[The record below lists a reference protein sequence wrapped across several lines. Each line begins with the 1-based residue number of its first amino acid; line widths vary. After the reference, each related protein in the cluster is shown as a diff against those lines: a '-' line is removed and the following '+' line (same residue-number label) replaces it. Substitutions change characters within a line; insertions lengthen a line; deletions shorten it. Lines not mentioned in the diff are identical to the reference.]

1 MEGRYKGASRSA
13 REHTMAGNTR
23 ILIKPQD
30 VYELTDKG
38 SNELRGAQT
47 ALTRQQLEVMVLI
60 DGMASVEAVARSVR
74 TLEADAVLQVVGD
87 LVAAGLLRLATRLAG
102 DALDFGALLSAK
114 PAPAPGALDAASEEA
129 GIGAASLQRQ
139 GYYVRIARRTR
150 NAGSLP
156 DGRKPTVI
164 IIEDDQHLSKL
175 LKTYLMLEGFEP
187 RLATRREEVLK
198 EFRSPPVPDLV
209 VLDIMLPD
217 ADGFEILAAMRR
229 HPVLKSVPVVM
240 LTARATRE
248 AVQKGIAGGA
258 DGYITKPFEVDVLMA
273 ALKVVLGLP

>member
-1 MEGRYKGASRSA
+1 
-13 REHTMAGNTR
+13 MAGDTR
-23 ILIKPQD
+23 MLIKPQD
-30 VYELTDKG
+30 VFELTDEG

-47 ALTRQQLEVMVLI
+47 ALTRQQLEVLVLI
-60 DGMASVEAVARSVR
+60 DGQAPVEAVARSVR
-74 TLEADAVLQVVGD
+74 SLEAGAVLKVVGD
-87 LVAAGLLRLATRLAG
+87 LVAAGMLRHAAKSDD
-102 DALDFGALLSAK
+102 DAIDFGVLLSAK
-114 PAPAPGALDAASEEA
+114 PAPAPGALEAASEEA
-129 GIGAASLQRQ
+129 GVGATSLQRD

-150 NAGSLP
+150 PAGSLP
-156 DGRKPTVI
+156 EGRKPTVVI
-164 IIEDDQHLSKL
+164 VEDDQHLSKL
-175 LKTYLMLEGFEP
+175 LRTYLMLEGFEP

-209 VLDIMLPD
+209 VLDVMLPD

-240 LTARATRE
+240 LTAKATRE
-248 AVQKGIAGGA
+248 AVQRGIAGGA

>member
-1 MEGRYKGASRSA
+1 
-13 REHTMAGNTR
+13 MAGNTHM
-23 ILIKPQD
+23 LIKPQD

-38 SNELRGAQT
+38 SNELRGAHT
-47 ALTRQQLEVMVLI
+47 ALTRQQLEVMVLV
-60 DGMASVEAVARSVR
+60 DGVASVEAIAGSVR
-74 TLEADAVLQVVGD
+74 TLAADAVLQVVGD
-87 LVAAGLLRLATRLAG
+87 LVAAGLLRQAVKLAG
-102 DALDFGALLSAK
+102 DALDFGALLSAR
-114 PAPAPGALDAASEEA
+114 PAPAPGELEAAREEA

-150 NAGSLP
+150 DPGSLP

-175 LKTYLMLEGFEP
+175 LKTYLMLEGFES

-229 HPVLKSVPVVM
+229 HPVLKAVPVVM